1 MIHCIVF
8 KRSPYENE
16 HMVNFLFQPN
26 PIDTIEFK
34 PIEYRDSSR
43 NNNKNSWWRIHYD
56 FQLNNSES
64 IIVGTA
70 REEVLARIQRG
81 FEYQYNTYGRI
92 KREC

>member
-43 NNNKNSWWRIHYD
+43 NNNKNS
-56 FQLNNSES
+56 
-64 IIVGTA
+64 
-70 REEVLARIQRG
+70 
-81 FEYQYNTYGRI
+81 
-92 KREC
+92 